1 MGQNLDLTTAHVDPS
16 KTLVISIDNNT
27 DFADAVKKLHNGWLE
42 QNISNDHNFCAP

>member
-27 DFADAVKKLHNGWLE
+27 DFADAVKKLHNIGSRLVGAKY
-42 QNISNDHNFCAP
+42 FK